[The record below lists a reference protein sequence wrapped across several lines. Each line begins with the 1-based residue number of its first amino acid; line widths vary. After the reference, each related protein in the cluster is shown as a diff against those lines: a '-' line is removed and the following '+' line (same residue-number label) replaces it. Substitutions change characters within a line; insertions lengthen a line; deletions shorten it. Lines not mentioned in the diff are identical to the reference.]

1 LTLITD
7 QLITNRFY
15 QSRIT
20 NHQSLSRGLQV
31 RHTLR
36 LLLKSPGFAITAVLI
51 LGFGIGA
58 NTTIF
63 SLIDAVILNALPYP
77 QPDRLVRIHQPE
89 GNTNYWAQVDYPD
102 YLDIKARQHSLEDLA
117 VQYWWFLDFAGQ
129 GNPQRFTAIFASPG
143 LFSLSKLPF
152 VLGRPFTEDEDKQNG
167 PLVVVLSEALWKSH
181 FNSDPNII
189 GKSLRLSGQSFEVI
203 GVCPRQIEDVS
214 TPAGDV
220 TYVPVH
226 VSDPSGNDFQ
236 KRDEHYLSLFG
247 RLKPGVTLGEAQAE
261 LEIIQQN
268 LVKQYSVSNT
278 GYGIKVVPVQENM
291 VSSYSGVV
299 WLLGGAVGCLLLI
312 SCANVANLLFARGL
326 TRRKE
331 MLIRAT
337 LGASRASLLRQLF
350 SETACLAVL
359 GGLTGLLLAVWW
371 IGLMKAISPDYLYRF
386 GEVKLDTR
394 ALLFV
399 FAVTALVSLLSG
411 LLPALNLSG
420 LSARLQDQG
429 GRAGT
434 TSRQRQRTQSALVAG
449 QVALACLLLVGG
461 GLFIRSF
468 QNMQSL
474 PLGFNPHH
482 LLTADITVTNQSYA
496 NDQAKIGKLFEAV
509 LEKARAL
516 PGVTEAAMNQ
526 DMPFQW
532 GFGELNAPFHI
543 PGQPAAEPGK
553 EPTFCSQDISSGY
566 FQTMEIPLL
575 SGRDFNSS
583 DRLETQ
589 HVIIVDN
596 AFAQHFFPNQNPIG
610 KQIEYLWA
618 NNDGQ
623 KTWTIVG
630 VVQNSRHNSPDHPLA
645 PYQVFLPY
653 SQRDNLYRGLLLL
666 RSEGDPTRLGSAVQ
680 RIVREVD
687 PDQSVTQMMTL
698 DDLIT
703 NRSWTRELGVS
714 LVSIFSAAALFLS
727 AVGLYGVLVY
737 SVSQRTREI
746 GVRIALG
753 AQVTNI
759 LELVLWRGL
768 KLVIIGSVAGM
779 ILALI
784 LVRFIDS
791 ILYGVSG
798 GDPLTLATAVL
809 ILALAAAIAC
819 LLPALRAI
827 RVSPITAL
835 RE

>member
-1 LTLITD
+1 MS
-7 QLITNRFY
+7 QL
-15 QSRIT
+15 
-20 NHQSLSRGLQV
+20 

-36 LLLKSPGFAITAVLI
+36 LLLKSPGFTLTAVAI

-63 SLIDAVILNALPYP
+63 SLVDAVIFNALPYP

-102 YLDIKARQHSLEDLA
+102 YLDIKASQRSLEDLA
-117 VQYWWFLDFAGQ
+117 VQSWWFLDFAGQ
-129 GNPQRFTAIFASPG
+129 GTPQRLTAIFASPG

-152 VLGRPFTEDEDKQNG
+152 VLGRPFTEDEDKHNG
-167 PLVVVLSEALWKSH
+167 PLVVVLSEALWRSR
-181 FNSDPNII
+181 FNSDPSII
-189 GKSLRLSGQSFEVI
+189 GRSLRLSGKSFQVV
-203 GVCPRQIEDVS
+203 GVCPRQVEDVS

-220 TYVPVH
+220 IYVPLH
-226 VSDPSGNDFQ
+226 VTELSGNDFQ
-236 KRDEHYLSLFG
+236 NRNEHYLSLFG
-247 RLKPGVTLGEAQAE
+247 RLKTGVTVAQAQAE

-268 LVKQYSVSNT
+268 LVKQYPASNK

-291 VSSYSGVV
+291 VSSYSGIV
-299 WLLGGAVGCLLLI
+299 WLLGAAVGCLLLI
-312 SCANVANLLFARGL
+312 SCGNVANLLFARGL
-326 TRRKE
+326 ARRKE

-350 SETACLAVL
+350 SETACLAGL
-359 GGLTGLLLAVWW
+359 GGLTGLLLAAWW

-399 FAVTALVSLLSG
+399 FAFTALVSLLSG
-411 LLPALNLSG
+411 LLPALNLSR
-420 LSARLQDQG
+420 LSAHLQDQG

-434 TSRQRQRTQSALVAG
+434 TTRQRQRTQSALVAG

-461 GLFIRSF
+461 GLCIRSF

-482 LLTADITVTNQSYA
+482 LLTADITVTNPTYA
-496 NDQAKIGKLFEAV
+496 NDQAKMRQLFEAV

-532 GFGELNAPFHI
+532 GFGELNAPFHV
-543 PGQPAAEPGK
+543 PGQPVAEPGK

-575 SGRDFNSS
+575 LGRDFNSG
-583 DRLETQ
+583 DRPETQ

-596 AFAQHFFPNQNPIG
+596 ALAQHFFPDENPIG

-618 NNDGQ
+618 NNEGQ
-623 KTWTIVG
+623 KVWTIVG

-653 SQRDNLYRGLLLL
+653 SQRDNLYRALLLL
-666 RSEGDPTRLGSAVQ
+666 RSEGDPTPLGSAVQ

-687 PDQSVTQMMTL
+687 SDQSVTQIMTL
-698 DDLIT
+698 DDLMT
-703 NRSWTRELGVS
+703 NRSWTQELGVS
-714 LVSIFSAAALFLS
+714 LVSIFSAVALLLS
-727 AVGLYGVLVY
+727 AVGLYGVLAY

-753 AQVTNI
+753 AQSSSI
-759 LELVLWRGL
+759 LKLVLWRGL

-779 ILALI
+779 TLALM
-784 LVRFIDS
+784 LVRFIES
-791 ILYGVSG
+791 ILYGIF
-798 GDPLTLATAVL
+798 GDDPIT
-809 ILALAAAIAC
+809 LALAILVLGAVAVLAC
-819 LLPALRAI
+819 LFPALAAVRI
-827 RVSPITAL
+827 NPITAL